1 LRHAAYESLRRA
13 GHRARVVCILQYEG
27 RDRHAGCGDR
37 QSAGGIRLISDL
49 RDLYQETIL
58 DHNKRP
64 RNFKKLEN
72 ANRSADGYNPLC
84 GDKVKVY
91 LRVEDGRVKDLSFEG
106 SGCAISKASA
116 SVMTESLKGKS
127 VEEVE
132 TIFRRFRD
140 LVMGKAGDADDLGK
154 LVVFSGVC
162 EFPTRVKCATLAW
175 HALQAALQD
184 SKGAVSTE

>member
-1 LRHAAYESLRRA
+1 M
-13 GHRARVVCILQYEG
+13 
-27 RDRHAGCGDR
+27 
-37 QSAGGIRLISDL
+37 SDL

-132 TIFRRFRD
+132 SIFKRFRD
-140 LVMGKAGDADDLGK
+140 LVMGKTEEADDLGK

-184 SKGAVSTE
+184 SEEAVSTE

>member
-1 LRHAAYESLRRA
+1 M
-13 GHRARVVCILQYEG
+13 
-27 RDRHAGCGDR
+27 
-37 QSAGGIRLISDL
+37 SDL

-64 RNFKKLEN
+64 RNFKKLEG
-72 ANRSADGYNPLC
+72 ANRTADGYNPLC
-84 GDKVKVY
+84 GDKVKIY

-132 TIFRRFRD
+132 AIFKRFRD
-140 LVMGKAGDADDLGK
+140 LVMGKSGEADDLGK

-175 HALQAALQD
+175 HALQAALQG
-184 SKGAVSTE
+184 SQEAVSTE

>member
-1 LRHAAYESLRRA
+1 M
-13 GHRARVVCILQYEG
+13 
-27 RDRHAGCGDR
+27 
-37 QSAGGIRLISDL
+37 SDL

-64 RNFKKLEN
+64 RNFKKLEG

-116 SVMTESLKGKS
+116 SVMTESLKGKT

-132 TIFRRFRD
+132 AIFKRFRD
-140 LVMGKAGDADDLGK
+140 LVMGKSGEADDLGK

-175 HALQAALQD
+175 HALQAALQ
-184 SKGAVSTE
+184 GNHEAVSTE